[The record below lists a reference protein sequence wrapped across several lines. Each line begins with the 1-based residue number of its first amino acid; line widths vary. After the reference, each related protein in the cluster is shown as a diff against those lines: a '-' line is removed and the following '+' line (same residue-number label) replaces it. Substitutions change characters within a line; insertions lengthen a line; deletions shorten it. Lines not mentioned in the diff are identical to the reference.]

1 MSRGLRW
8 ALAASALLCATP
20 AAAQTNGCRDM
31 DSMLN
36 TGLRLRRN
44 GLDAAALEV
53 FRTLRVQCP
62 RPQVVAQVAL
72 AEHAL
77 HRWRD
82 AWVHLQDALTDV
94 DDPWINSRRVA
105 LETVLGEIRPH
116 LAGLMVRGDFPGAQV
131 AVDDVVIG
139 TLPLREPWRGVARS
153 VEVEVRPAGQAP
165 LHRTVALQEDHVTE
179 ETFATP
185 APVAVVPPPAVVV
198 TPIVT
203 PVAAR
208 TWQRPVGWTAVAVG
222 GALLAGGVVAWV
234 ISAGQAS
241 SMANATPLGADP
253 YGAWARFEA
262 DENYNRSRSP
272 SEVCDLARQ
281 RSGADAAQ
289 VRDLCSSNAT
299 ATTLALGLGIA
310 GAAVG
315 VAGVVTVLT
324 APTSRAARSGVRV
337 SPGAGPG
344 YAGASV
350 AWSF

>member
-1 MSRGLRW
+1 MKRALRW
-8 ALAASALLCATP
+8 ALVASALLCATP
-20 AAAQTNGCRDM
+20 VGAQTNGCRDM
-31 DSMLN
+31 ESMLN
-36 TGLRLRRN
+36 TGLRLRRD

-53 FRTLRVQCP
+53 FRTLRTRCP
-62 RPQVVAQVAL
+62 RPQVIAQVAL

-82 AWVHLQDALTDV
+82 AWVHLESALTDV

-131 AVDDVVIG
+131 AVDNVVIG
-139 TLPLREPWRGVARS
+139 TLPLREPWRGPAPS

-165 LHRTVALQEDHVTE
+165 LRRTVTLQEDHVTE
-179 ETFATP
+179 ETFAMP
-185 APVAVVPPPAVVV
+185 APVVVAPPVVV
-198 TPIVT
+198 VR
-203 PVAAR
+203 PVAAPVAER
-208 TWQRPVGWTAVAVG
+208 AWQRPVGWTAVAVG
-222 GALLAGGVVAWV
+222 GALLVGGAVAWV
-234 ISAGQAS
+234 ISAGQAN
-241 SMANATPLGADP
+241 SMENATPLSANP

-262 DENYNRSRSP
+262 DENYSRTRSP
-272 SEVCDLARQ
+272 SEVCDLAQQ
-281 RSGADAAQ
+281 RSGTDASQ

-310 GAAVG
+310 GAVVG

-324 APTSRAARSGVRV
+324 APTSRATRSGVRM
-337 SPGAGPG
+337 SPGVGPG